1 MKRKLRFHILGLPHT
16 VTSHQYVECAFT
28 QKVLKFAKMMTDE
41 GHTIIHYGHE
51 DSDLQCS
58 EHVNVITNRDWET
71 YGTGTFELIDSKLCY
86 NRGNADRDIEGIFHK
101 NAIEEI
107 GKRKQKNDFLLPFYG
122 STLKPICDAHPDLIT
137 VEPGIGYPAGHW
149 ADFKVFESYALYHAW
164 CGLESALHCKQNNY
178 EIVIPNYFDLDDFD
192 ATQEKE
198 DYFLFVGRVYD
209 GKGVNIAMQVCEHLG
224 LKLKVAGPGY
234 FGYENYNWP
243 DHVDFLG
250 PVNVEQRKELMA
262 KAKCTIVASQYL
274 EPFGGVQV
282 ESLLSG
288 TPTITSDWGAF
299 AENNVNGV
307 TGYRCRTFDDY
318 LKAAKNINE
327 GAISSKTC
335 REHGE
340 KFSLANITPLYE
352 KYFNDIMNLKEC
364 DGWYET
370 DIPKVLET
378 VEADELDASLWVG
391 PV

>member
-1 MKRKLRFHILGLPHT
+1 MKRKLRFHILGIPHT
-16 VTSHQYVECAFT
+16 STSKEYVGCAFT
-28 QKVLKFAKMMTDE
+28 QKVFKFAKMMTE
-41 GHTIIHYGHE
+41 KGHTVIHYGHE

-58 EHVNVITNRDWET
+58 EHVTVITNKDWKKS
-71 YGTGTFELIDSKLCY
+71 YGDHDGKTKLFGASDSDNY
-86 NRGNADRDIEGIFHK
+86 VYDTFHK

-107 GKRKQKNDFLLPFYG
+107 GKRKQKNDFLLPFFG
-122 STLKPICDAHPDLIT
+122 PSLRPICDAHTDLII
-137 VEPGIGYPAGHW
+137 VEPGIGYSQGHW
-149 ADFKVFESYALYHAW
+149 APYKIFESYAIYHEW
-164 CGLESALHCKQNNY
+164 CGLPSSTNCKQNNY
-178 EIVIPNYFDLDDFD
+178 EVVIPNYYDLDDFD

-198 DYFLFVGRVYD
+198 DYFLFLGRVYN
-209 GKGVNIAMQVCEHLG
+209 GKGILIAMQVCERLG
-224 LKLKVAGPGY
+224 LKLKVAGQVSPE
-234 FGYENYNWP
+234 YENYNWP
-243 DHVDFLG
+243 DHVDFVG
-250 PVNVEQRKELMA
+250 YVNVEQRKELMA
-262 KAKCTIVASQYL
+262 KAKGTFVASQYV

-299 AENNVNGV
+299 TENNVNGV

-318 LKAAKNINE
+318 LKAAIKINE

-352 KYFNDIMNLKEC
+352 KYFNDVLNIFEC
-364 DGWYET
+364 EGWYET